1 MRKFLFWSI
10 VFLFALGSC
19 QDNDIGKGG
28 EKIICSNEV

>member
-19 QDNDIGKGG
+19 QDNEIEDLNYK
-28 EKIICSNEV
+28 